1 MANKE
6 LQKLENQIHKLV
18 KLSSQL
24 QEANQHLLKKNTLL
38 KKENTNIFNAVK
50 KTKDKIKRLVSHLE
64 GKK

>member
-38 KKENTNIFNAVK
+38 KKENTNIFNAVT

-64 GKK
+64 GEK

>member
-6 LQKLENQIHKLV
+6 LQKLVNQIHKLV